1 MTTNNTIRAFI
12 STREDIP
19 FARDVHESDAVA
31 AMRTQAAEKGLV
43 VRRENVRFL
52 GRCEHPEGRVN
63 RGGIA
68 AYGFEAEATES

>member
-1 MTTNNTIRAFI
+1 MTTNNTIRTFI
-12 STREDIP
+12 SIREDIP
-19 FARDVHESDAVA
+19 FAYEVHESDAVA
-31 AMRTQAAEKGLV
+31 AMGTRAAEKGMV

-68 AYGFEAEATES
+68 TYGFEAEATES

>member
-1 MTTNNTIRAFI
+1 MTTNNTIRTFI

-19 FARDVHESDAVA
+19 FAYDVHGSDAVA

-52 GRCEHPEGRVN
+52 GLVEHPEGRVN
-63 RGGIA
+63 REGIA
-68 AYGFEAEATES
+68 TYGFEAEATES